1 MKFIKNPILPGFNPD
16 PSILR
21 VGDDYYIATSTF
33 EWWPGVQIH
42 YSRDLRHW
50 KLLVQPLKNVSQL
63 DLHGVSDS
71 GGVWAPDLSH
81 DGSRFRLV
89 YTNVKHWAKDSTFSD
104 TLNFLVTAE
113 QITGPWSDPV
123 FLNSSG
129 FDPSLFHDDTRRG
142 GTGQE
147 WLLNMRRD
155 HRLNRNMFS
164 GILLQEFN
172 SERGA
177 LVGLPT
183 FIFKGTSL
191 GVTEGPHLYKH
202 KWNGAWWYYLVVAEG
217 GTEYEHAVTVA
228 RSEFLEG
235 PYEVHPDNPL
245 LTSKHEPALT
255 LQKAGHASFVE
266 TQTGDWYLAHLC
278 GRPLEPPDASN
289 RHCNLGRE
297 TALQR
302 LVWGADGWPRLGH
315 GKSTPTEDV
324 PAPELEDYVFEHD
337 SPRDDFDRPEL
348 SNNFQ
353 SLRTPVNESWLSM
366 TARPGYLRMYGR
378 ESLNSRHQ
386 QSLIGR
392 RLQCFRATAET
403 CVEFE
408 PASFQQMAGLACIY
422 DTRNWVYLRVSR
434 DENLGK
440 SLAVLMSDN
449 GRYEEPTD
457 EEICIE
463 GTPRIFLR
471 VEFERALFRFRYSR
485 DEQIWSAIGPEFLS
499 AKLSDEHC
507 GGLAF
512 TGTFLAL
519 CVQDLTGARLPA
531 DFDYFQYEER

>member
-1 MKFIKNPILPGFNPD
+1 MKFIENPILAGFNPD

-21 VGDDYYIATSTF
+21 VGDEYYIATSTF

-42 YSRDLRHW
+42 YSRDLRNW
-50 KLLVQPLKNVSQL
+50 KLLVQPLKRDSQL
-63 DLHGVSDS
+63 DLHGVSNS

-81 DGSRFRLV
+81 DGTQFRLV
-89 YTNVKHWAKDSTFSD
+89 YTNVKYWAKDAPFSD
-104 TLNFLVTAE
+104 TLNFMVTAE
-113 QITGPWSDPV
+113 RITGPWSDPV

-129 FDPSLFHDDTRRG
+129 FDPSLFHDDIHHG

-155 HRLNRNMFS
+155 HRLDRNVFS
-164 GILLQEFN
+164 GILLQEFDA
-172 SERGA
+172 ERAA

-183 FIFKGTSL
+183 LIFKGTSL
-191 GVTEGPHLYKH
+191 GVTEGPHLYKRN
-202 KWNGAWWYYLVVAEG
+202 WNGAWWYYLVVAEG
-217 GTEYEHAVTVA
+217 GTEYEHAVTVC
-228 RSEFLEG
+228 RSEFLKG

-245 LTSKHEPALT
+245 LTSKHEPTLA

-278 GRPLEPPDASN
+278 ARPLEPPGASN

-302 LVWGADGWPRLGH
+302 LVWGVDGWPRIAH
-315 GKSTPTEDV
+315 GKNTPTVSV
-324 PAPELEDYVFEHD
+324 PAPELPDNVFERD
-337 SPRDDFDRPEL
+337 STRDDFDRPEL
-348 SNNFQ
+348 SNYYQ
-353 SLRTPVNESWLSM
+353 SLRTPVNPNWLSL

-392 RLQCFRATAET
+392 RLQSFRATAET
-403 CVEFE
+403 CVEFAPE
-408 PASFQQMAGLACIY
+408 SFQQMAGLACFY

-440 SLAVLMSDN
+440 SLAILMSDN
-449 GRYEEPTD
+449 GRYDEPMD
-457 EEICIE
+457 GEICVE
-463 GTPRIFLR
+463 GSPWTFLR
-471 VEFERALFRFRYSR
+471 VEFEQAVFRFRYSR
-485 DEQIWSAIGPEFLS
+485 DARTWSDIGPVFPS
-499 AKLSDEHC
+499 ANLSDEHC

-519 CVQDLTGARLPA
+519 CVQDLSGARLPA
-531 DFDYFQYEER
+531 DFDYFEYEER